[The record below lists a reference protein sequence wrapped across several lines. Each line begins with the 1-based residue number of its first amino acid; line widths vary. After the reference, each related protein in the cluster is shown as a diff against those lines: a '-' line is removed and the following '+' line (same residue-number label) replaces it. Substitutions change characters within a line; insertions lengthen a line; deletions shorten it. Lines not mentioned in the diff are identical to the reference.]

1 MSVGHQIVAVTI
13 DQQVKYI
20 ISSTII
26 KVFESLR
33 WNSVDEFAKLD
44 IETTIDMIYSY
55 LSFYPEVISS
65 FFSVSPTLYP
75 SSSITTSPTCTPGM
89 RVTGLRWE
97 ERGNSL
103 LYIMSLL
110 GHTILTQLRKIS
122 LIQGK

>member
-1 MSVGHQIVAVTI
+1 MSVGHQLVAVTI
-13 DQQVKYI
+13 DQQIKYI

-33 WNSVDEFAKLD
+33 WHSVDEFVKID
-44 IETTIDMIYSY
+44 IETAIDMIYSY

-65 FFSVSPTLYP
+65 FFPVSPNLFP
-75 SSSITTSPTCTPGM
+75 SSTVTSSHTCTPGM

-110 GHTILTQLRKIS
+110 GHTILTQLRKVS
-122 LIQGK
+122 LIQGN